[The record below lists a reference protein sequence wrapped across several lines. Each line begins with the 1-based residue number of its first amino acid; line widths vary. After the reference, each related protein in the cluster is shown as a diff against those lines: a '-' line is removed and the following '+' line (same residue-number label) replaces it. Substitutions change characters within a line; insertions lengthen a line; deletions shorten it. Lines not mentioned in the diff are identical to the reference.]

1 MILIQL
7 NSTLKSLGVLFFC
20 FDFLCFSN
28 NSHSFP
34 PQTKDSGGS
43 EPFTTASTTKHF
55 FFPHGNQEQEHTYP
69 AETRIAQD
77 IYSYYMGDVLGMVV
91 FHIFLIVVEMH

>member
-1 MILIQL
+1 MLL
-7 NSTLKSLGVLFFC
+7 FC

-34 PQTKDSGGS
+34 PQTKDSGS

-55 FFPHGNQEQEHTYP
+55 FFFSHGNQEQEHTYP
-69 AETRIAQD
+69 AETRIAHD
-77 IYSYYMGDVLGMVV
+77 IYSYYMGDALGKVVL